1 VKIGIATRN
10 MEAWSSTQV
19 REALTK
25 KGIPYVCFT
34 FPKLVAQLAHKPHF
48 KAKDTNLQDVNI
60 LEDLD
65 AIIIRPIGHG
75 SLEELVFR
83 MDMLYKLERLGF
95 YVINPPEAIEHCVDK
110 YDILA
115 ILEDNNVPVPRTVAT
130 ENVNEALKAFK
141 ELGSDV
147 VVKPIF
153 GSRGMGATR
162 IVDAEIAS
170 TIFKAI
176 TFHHG
181 VIYLQEF
188 VPHGHSDIRAFV
200 IDGHVVA
207 AMRRVAESWKTNYSQ
222 GARPAPTTLSKEF
235 EMLAVKAA
243 KAVGCKIAG
252 VDILEGPDGPK
263 ICDVNSQP
271 GWKGLQMVT
280 KVNIAEQ
287 IVDFVL
293 SELKK

>member
-1 VKIGIATRN
+1 
-10 MEAWSSTQV
+10 MEAWSSTQL
-19 REALTK
+19 REELTK
-25 KGIPYVCFT
+25 RSIPYTCFT
-34 FPKLVAQLAHKPHF
+34 FPQLTAQIGYKPYF
-48 KAKDTNLQDVNI
+48 KTANVSL
-60 LEDLD
+60 LEELD
-65 AIIIRPIGHG
+65 ALIIRPIGRG

-95 YVINPPEAIEHCVDK
+95 YVVNPPEAIEHCVDK

-115 ILEDNNVPVPRTVAT
+115 VLEDNNVPVPRTVAT
-130 ENVNEALKAFK
+130 ESVNEALRAFA
-141 ELGSDV
+141 ELGGDV

-162 IVDAEIAS
+162 IVDSEIAS
-170 TIFKAI
+170 TVFKAI

-222 GARPAPTTLSKEF
+222 GARPVPTTLSTEF
-235 EMLAVKAA
+235 ENLAVKAA
-243 KAVGCKIAG
+243 KAVSCKIAG
-252 VDILEGPDGPK
+252 VDILEGPNGPK

>member
-1 VKIGIATRN
+1 
-10 MEAWSSTQV
+10 MEAWSSTQL
-19 REALTK
+19 REELTK
-25 KGIPYVCFT
+25 RNIAYVCFT
-34 FPKLVAQLAHKPHF
+34 FPKLMAQIGYKPYF
-48 KAKDTNLQDVNI
+48 KAANVNL
-60 LEDLD
+60 LEELD
-65 AIIIRPIGHG
+65 ALIIRPIGRG

-130 ENVNEALKAFK
+130 ESVNEALKAFS
-141 ELGSDV
+141 ELGEDV

-162 IVDAEIAS
+162 IVDSEIAS
-170 TIFKAI
+170 TVFKAI

-181 VIYLQEF
+181 VIYIQEF

-207 AMRRVAESWKTNYSQ
+207 AMRRVAENWKTNYSQ
-222 GARPAPTTLSKEF
+222 GARPAPIELDPTLE
-235 EMLAVKAA
+235 ELAVKSA

-252 VDILEGPDGPK
+252 VDILEGPNGPK

-280 KVNIAEQ
+280 KVNIAEG
-287 IVDFVL
+287 IVNFVL

>member
-1 VKIGIATRN
+1 MKIGIATRN
-10 MEAWSSTQV
+10 MEAWSSTQL
-19 REALTK
+19 REELTK
-25 KGIPYVCFT
+25 RGIPYTCFT
-34 FPKLVAQLAHKPHF
+34 FPQLTAQIGYKPYF
-48 KAKDTNLQDVNI
+48 KTANVSL
-60 LEDLD
+60 LEELD
-65 AIIIRPIGHG
+65 ALIIRPIGRG

-95 YVINPPEAIEHCVDK
+95 YVVNPPEAIEHCVDK

-115 ILEDNNVPVPRTVAT
+115 ILEDNNIPVPRTAAT
-130 ENVNEALKAFK
+130 ESVNEALRAFA
-141 ELGSDV
+141 ELGGDV

-162 IVDAEIAS
+162 VVDAEIAS
-170 TIFKAI
+170 TVFKAI

-200 IDGHVVA
+200 VDGHVVA
-207 AMRRVAESWKTNYSQ
+207 AMLRIAESWKTNYSQ
-222 GARPAPTTLSKEF
+222 GARPAPTTLSTEF
-235 EMLAVKAA
+235 EKLAVKAA
-243 KAVGCKIAG
+243 KAVSCKLAG

>member
-1 VKIGIATRN
+1 MN
-10 MEAWSSTQV
+10 AWSSTQV

-25 KGIPYVCFT
+25 RGIPYVCFT
-34 FPKLVAQLAHKPHF
+34 FPKLVARLAYKPYF
-48 KAKDTNLQDVNI
+48 ETTEATRQEDVRL

-65 AIIIRPIGHG
+65 ALIVRPIGRG

-83 MDMLYKLERLGF
+83 MDMLYKLERQGF
-95 YVINPPEAIEHCVDK
+95 YIVNPPEAIEHCVDK

-115 ILEDNNVPVPRTVAT
+115 VLEDAGVPVPRTMAT
-130 ENVNEALKAFK
+130 ESVNEALKAFK
-141 ELGSDV
+141 ELGGDV
-147 VVKPIF
+147 VVKPVF
-153 GSRGMGATR
+153 GSRGQGATR
-162 IVDAEIAS
+162 IVDADIAD
-170 TIFKAI
+170 TVFKAI

-188 VPHGHSDIRAFV
+188 VAHGHSDIRAFV
-200 IDGHVVA
+200 VGGRVIA
-207 AMRRVAESWKTNYSQ
+207 AMRRVAEGWKTNYSR
-222 GARPAPTTLSKEF
+222 GAKPAPTTLSTEF
-235 EMLAVKAA
+235 EDLAVKSA
-243 KAVGCKIAG
+243 KAVGAKVAG

-280 KVNIAEQ
+280 KVNIADE
-287 IVDFVL
+287 IVNFVL

>member
-1 VKIGIATRN
+1 MAQIGY
-10 MEAWSSTQV
+10 
-19 REALTK
+19 K
-25 KGIPYVCFT
+25 PY
-34 FPKLVAQLAHKPHF
+34 F
-48 KAKDTNLQDVNI
+48 KAANVNL
-60 LEDLD
+60 LEELD
-65 AIIIRPIGHG
+65 ALIIRPIGRG

-130 ENVNEALKAFK
+130 ESVNEALKAFS
-141 ELGSDV
+141 ELGEDV

-162 IVDAEIAS
+162 IVDSEIAS
-170 TIFKAI
+170 TVFKAI

-181 VIYLQEF
+181 VIYIQEF

-207 AMRRVAESWKTNYSQ
+207 AMRHVAENWKTNYSQ
-222 GARPAPTTLSKEF
+222 GARPAPIELDPTLE
-235 EMLAVKAA
+235 ELAVKSA

-252 VDILEGPDGPK
+252 VDILEGPNGPK

-280 KVNIAEQ
+280 KVNIAEG
-287 IVDFVL
+287 IVNFVL

>member
-1 VKIGIATRN
+1 
-10 MEAWSSTQV
+10 MESWSSTQL
-19 REALTK
+19 REELAK
-25 KGIPYVCFT
+25 RNIAYVCFT
-34 FPKLVAQLAHKPHF
+34 FPQLMAQIGYKPYF
-48 KAKDTNLQDVNI
+48 KAVNLSI
-60 LEDLD
+60 LDELE
-65 AIIIRPIGHG
+65 ALIIRPIGRG

-115 ILEDNNVPVPRTVAT
+115 ILEDNGVAVPRTVAT
-130 ENVNEALKAFK
+130 ESVSEALKAFT
-141 ELGSDV
+141 ELGGDV

-181 VIYLQEF
+181 VIYIQEF

-207 AMRRVAESWKTNYSQ
+207 AMRRVAEGWKTNYSQ
-222 GARPAPTTLSKEF
+222 GARPTPITLDPMLEK
-235 EMLAVKAA
+235 LAVKSA

-252 VDILEGPDGPK
+252 VDILESPDGPK

-280 KVNIAEQ
+280 KVNIAER
-287 IVDFVL
+287 IVNFVL
-293 SELKK
+293 SEIRK

>member
-1 VKIGIATRN
+1 MKIGIATRN

-25 KGIPYVCFT
+25 RGIPYVCFT
-34 FPKLVAQLAHKPHF
+34 FPKLVAQLGCKPYF
-48 KAKDTNLQDVNI
+48 KVADVDLLKDLNAL
-60 LEDLD
+60 
-65 AIIIRPIGHG
+65 IIRPIGRG

-83 MDMLYKLERLGF
+83 MDMLYKLERAGF
-95 YVINPPEAIEHCVDK
+95 YVINPAESIEHCVDK

-115 ILEDNNVPVPRTVAT
+115 ILEDNGVPVPRTVAT
-130 ENVNEALKAFK
+130 ESANEAVKAFHM
-141 ELGSDV
+141 LGGDV

-153 GSRGMGATR
+153 GSRGIGATR
-162 IVDAEIAS
+162 VNDPEIAL
-170 TIFKAI
+170 TVFKAI
-176 TFHHG
+176 TFQHG
-181 VIYLQEF
+181 VVYLQEF

-200 IDGHVVA
+200 VDGRVVA
-207 AMRRVAESWKTNYSQ
+207 AMRRVADGWKTNYSQ

-235 EMLAVKAA
+235 EDLAVKSA
-243 KAVGCKIAG
+243 KAVGCKVAG
-252 VDILEGPDGPK
+252 VDILEGPQGPR

-280 KVNIAEQ
+280 KVNIAEE